1 MRNEVWQWGQVTLEG
16 VMFTGYLVVESRL
29 LLDQS
34 TRAESS
40 LTDDVAIV
48 DVSDNG
54 AQRPRCFVRG
64 DVFLT
69 AWPSRRK

>member
-16 VMFTGYLVVESRL
+16 VMFTGYLVLEPRL

-40 LTDDVAIV
+40 LTDDVAMV
-48 DVSDNG
+48 TGSDDG
-54 AQRPRCFVRG
+54 AQRPHGFVRG